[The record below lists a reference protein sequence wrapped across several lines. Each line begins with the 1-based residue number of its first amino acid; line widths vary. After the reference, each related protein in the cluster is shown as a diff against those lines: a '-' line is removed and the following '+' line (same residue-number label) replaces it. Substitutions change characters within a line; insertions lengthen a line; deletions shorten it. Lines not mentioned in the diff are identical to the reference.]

1 MVYMIKVIVVFMH
14 LRALAHRT
22 HVHITMLTEKRG
34 EEDLELTWP
43 VYDGSITEPKIRF
56 APGSTRSYITSAA
69 AFT

>member
-1 MVYMIKVIVVFMH
+1 VHENTVVY
-14 LRALAHRT
+14 
-22 HVHITMLTEKRG
+22 VHNYADRKKKGEK
-34 EEDLELTWP
+34 DLVLTWP

>member
-1 MVYMIKVIVVFMH
+1 
-14 LRALAHRT
+14 
-22 HVHITMLTEKRG
+22 MLTEKKKKG
-34 EEDLELTWP
+34 EKDLVLTWP